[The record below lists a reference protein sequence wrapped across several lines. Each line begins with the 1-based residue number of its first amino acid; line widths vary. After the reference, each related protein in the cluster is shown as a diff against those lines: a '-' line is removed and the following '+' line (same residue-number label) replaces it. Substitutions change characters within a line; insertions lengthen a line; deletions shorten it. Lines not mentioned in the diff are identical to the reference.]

1 MTEKIRKVHINVAKI
16 NLWKENL
23 KFIRFALSHNKI
35 LEMDLLKPTK

>member
-1 MTEKIRKVHINVAKI
+1 MTEKIHKVHTNVAKM
-16 NLWKENL
+16 NLWEEKL